1 MNKSLFLAPLF
12 MAAFA
17 SCSNEDVA
25 MESNGN
31 EQTSGVSYLSVN
43 IMNTTSGGGAGA
55 KGIAK
60 ANEEFEYGIGQEN
73 KVERVRFYF
82 FDVDGNSAI
91 VKHNAITGKYESFL
105 DYNTAETTDG
115 TDDNIEKVINTTL
128 VIQSPDGDQLPASI
142 IAVVNPTIALQG
154 TDITSIEN
162 LNEKVSETLTDEK
175 ANFMM
180 SNSIY
185 HVNGTKMEAVSVK
198 GALRKTAEAAI
209 AEPVIIHVERQAAK
223 VRVENNVKANEYG
236 VYPTSPA
243 DGKKN
248 IFKDENGN
256 PKEIFVK
263 FLGWNT
269 TTTAEKS
276 YIMKSINTTWD
287 EKIFADYG
295 EPWNS
300 VDYCRSYWAQN
311 PKELYYKHF
320 AFNSGFNPANAK
332 EFFDMKDK
340 ENYKSFS
347 YIHENADGATKNTKV
362 IVAAQLCDEQGNP
375 ITVAEFLGFKYCL
388 SDLKTAMLAQ
398 QPNIYKEVMIDG
410 KPGRERLTVDDVK
423 FVSAA
428 TIEGKDIETGRYWS
442 YIQIIDT
449 EAKYFAGKEES
460 AKPLDATEVNEKL
473 VKIGKAKVWN
483 EGMTYYF
490 FDIRHLGTKYDKETD
505 TYGTGYYGVV
515 RNHVYNA
522 KVNTLVGLG
531 TPVLDPD
538 EVIYP
543 EKPEGDETYIA
554 AQINI
559 LAWRVVDQDVDLNW

>member
-198 GALRKTAEAAI
+198 GLSA
-209 AEPVIIHVERQAAK
+209 RQQK
-223 VRVENNVKANEYG
+223 
-236 VYPTSPA
+236 
-243 DGKKN
+243 
-248 IFKDENGN
+248 
-256 PKEIFVK
+256 
-263 FLGWNT
+263 
-269 TTTAEKS
+269 
-276 YIMKSINTTWD
+276 
-287 EKIFADYG
+287 
-295 EPWNS
+295 
-300 VDYCRSYWAQN
+300 Q
-311 PKELYYKHF
+311 
-320 AFNSGFNPANAK
+320 
-332 EFFDMKDK
+332 
-340 ENYKSFS
+340 
-347 YIHENADGATKNTKV
+347 
-362 IVAAQLCDEQGNP
+362 QL
-375 ITVAEFLGFKYCL
+375 
-388 SDLKTAMLAQ
+388 
-398 QPNIYKEVMIDG
+398 
-410 KPGRERLTVDDVK
+410 
-423 FVSAA
+423 
-428 TIEGKDIETGRYWS
+428 
-442 YIQIIDT
+442 
-449 EAKYFAGKEES
+449 
-460 AKPLDATEVNEKL
+460 
-473 VKIGKAKVWN
+473 
-483 EGMTYYF
+483 
-490 FDIRHLGTKYDKETD
+490 
-505 TYGTGYYGVV
+505 
-515 RNHVYNA
+515 
-522 KVNTLVGLG
+522 
-531 TPVLDPD
+531 
-538 EVIYP
+538 
-543 EKPEGDETYIA
+543 
-554 AQINI
+554 
-559 LAWRVVDQDVDLNW
+559 LNL